1 MAEEISDDRF
11 KSEMTRFMETVILK
25 LGEHDRRFDGLGQR
39 FDGLEHRFD
48 GLEQRFD
55 GLERKVDKNTEE
67 IILLKKNVKILS
79 AQFTDVVGMVL
90 EDNKR
95 ITKLE
100 KEVEDL
106 QGNIN

>member
-1 MAEEISDDRF
+1 MAEEIPDDRF
-11 KSEMTRFMETVILK
+11 KGEMIRMMETVILK
-25 LGEHDRRFDGLGQR
+25 LGKHD
-39 FDGLEHRFD
+39 ERFD

-55 GLERKVDKNTEE
+55 GLEQRFDGLEQKVDRNTEE

-90 EDNKR
+90 EDNKP

-100 KEVEDL
+100 KDVEDL
-106 QGNIN
+106 QSNIH

>member
-1 MAEEISDDRF
+1 MAEEIPDERF
-11 KSEMTRFMETVILK
+11 KSEMMRLMEAVILK
-25 LGEHDRRFDGLGQR
+25 LGKHD
-39 FDGLEHRFD
+39 ERFD

-67 IILLKKNVKILS
+67 IILVKKNVKILS
-79 AQFTDVVGMVL
+79 GQFTDVVGMVL

-100 KEVEDL
+100 KDVEDL
-106 QGNIN
+106 RSNIH